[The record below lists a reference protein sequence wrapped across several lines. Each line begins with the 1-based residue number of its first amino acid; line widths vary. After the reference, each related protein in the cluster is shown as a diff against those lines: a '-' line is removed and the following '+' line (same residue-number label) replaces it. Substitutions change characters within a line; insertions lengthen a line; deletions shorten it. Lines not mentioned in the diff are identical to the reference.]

1 MGRHLGRRAVGEAGS
16 RGGANARPRRDDPL
30 PRDVELLAGGRSA
43 AAGCVGAICRRR
55 ACQRAA
61 DRGVVP
67 AVVRERRTRPA
78 AVAGGGALPL
88 AEGRGVRLVRA
99 RHRGEGRALGG
110 EALGAAARAVERPA
124 QGGRPRLPARRDHPL
139 AARDAAATR
148 TTGRG
153 SPTRGSRR
161 VTTSSCRWATS
172 PTGTR
177 PPPAA
182 RAYTEA
188 NVEILRA
195 ETGDEA
201 LAVHARGRAGRPRRR
216 SRRCALSRPQP
227 RTRAPSARACTTTR
241 RRAPRNGARSAL
253 PPEELMRVPSAGWG
267 LLLSQH

>member
-139 AARDAAATR
+139 AARDAAAT
-148 TTGRG
+148 GLLAAVPLRG
-153 SPTRGSRR
+153 ARAELRRLHADGLLHLPVQDRRRQRGPTRKRMSRSFAPR
-161 VTTSSCRWATS
+161 PATRRSPFTPWA
-172 PTGTR
+172 GW
-177 PPPAA
+177 PA
-182 RAYTEA
+182 
-188 NVEILRA
+188 
-195 ETGDEA
+195 
-201 LAVHARGRAGRPRRR
+201 RRR
-216 SRRCALSRPQP
+216 SRRCVLSRPQP